1 MENDKVIWRAY
12 KDFEAYMAED
22 KEELLHYNRIG
33 TDVTNLPVDIFLD
46 EACSYVQRNHPFWL
60 LFRNSY
66 DEYDENDAS
75 DLLPLTIS
83 DEPVIPLANYEL
95 KIDEYDLDVLKRLI
109 VDHLDILKAYTDDN
123 IHFSLFLDMLL
134 DR

>member
-1 MENDKVIWRAY
+1 
-12 KDFEAYMAED
+12 MAED

-46 EACSYVQRNHPFWL
+46 EACSYVQREHPLRL

-66 DEYDENDAS
+66 DEYDENDVS

-109 VDHLDILKAYTDDN
+109 VNHLDILKAYTDDN
-123 IHFSLFLDMLL
+123 IHYSLFLDMLL